1 MKSFIRNV
9 LSPITLIT
17 CSISFIGLSLTWL
30 ANSEADRR
38 PKPLKDET
46 TTNQAIKV
54 ELLFEK
60 DGCKVYR
67 FNDGNDH
74 YYTDCRGQTMS
85 VLHFGAPVPKAYSEE
100 IQTSK

>member
-9 LSPITLIT
+9 LSPIALIT

-30 ANSEADRR
+30 TNSEADKR

-67 FNDGNDH
+67 FYDGNTH
-74 YYTDCRGQTMS
+74 YYTDCRGQTMTTHYRGS
-85 VLHFGAPVPKAYSEE
+85 PVSSAYPEE